1 MRSASDRALA
11 LIIFKREQ
19 RAPNLRVD
27 AMRHSLEPVCERMAM
42 NWLRLV
48 MVSDPWHQ
56 VQTSE
61 RVDEP
66 AEPLP

>member
-1 MRSASDRALA
+1 
-11 LIIFKREQ
+11 
-19 RAPNLRVD
+19 
-27 AMRHSLEPVCERMAM
+27 MRHSLEPVCERMAM

>member
-1 MRSASDRALA
+1 
-11 LIIFKREQ
+11 
-19 RAPNLRVD
+19 
-27 AMRHSLEPVCERMAM
+27 MRHSLEPVWERTAM
-42 NWLRLV
+42 SWLRMVIV

-66 AEPLP
+66 AGLLP

>member
-1 MRSASDRALA
+1 
-11 LIIFKREQ
+11 
-19 RAPNLRVD
+19 
-27 AMRHSLEPVCERMAM
+27 MRHSLEPVWERTAM
-42 NWLRLV
+42 SWLRLVMVMVMVMV

-66 AEPLP
+66 AGLLP